1 MKGNLKKR
9 DKEMN
14 DRIHITLSENVMN
27 KLRFLS
33 QREDLA
39 ETVVWDFQHYI
50 QYVYGGFPTNIRYN
64 PYSRCIECDVVCFKD
79 C

>member
-1 MKGNLKKR
+1 MKGNLKRK

-27 KLRFLS
+27 RLCFIS
-33 QREDLA
+33 QREDTLSNK
-39 ETVVWDFQHYI
+39 VWEFQSFIHHAY
-50 QYVYGGFPTNIRYN
+50 QGFPTNIRYN